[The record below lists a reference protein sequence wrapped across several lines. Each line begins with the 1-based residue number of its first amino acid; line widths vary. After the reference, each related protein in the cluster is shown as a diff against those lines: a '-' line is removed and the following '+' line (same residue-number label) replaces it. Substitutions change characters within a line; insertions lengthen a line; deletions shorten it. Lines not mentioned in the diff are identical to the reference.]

1 MHEPADDDTEP
12 DTVGRDGRTLPPIEG
27 EYRRIGPFHILSALG
42 SGGMGAVYLAEQ
54 REPLRR
60 QLAVKLIRGGM
71 YDRRLL
77 KRFQAEAQA

>member
-1 MHEPADDDTEP
+1 MHETDDDEPDHPTEP
-12 DTVGRDGRTLPPIEG
+12 DTVGRDGKTLPPIDG

-60 QLAVKLIRGGM
+60 QVAVKLIRGGLF
-71 YDRRLL
+71 DRWR
-77 KRFQAEAQA
+77 AAGN